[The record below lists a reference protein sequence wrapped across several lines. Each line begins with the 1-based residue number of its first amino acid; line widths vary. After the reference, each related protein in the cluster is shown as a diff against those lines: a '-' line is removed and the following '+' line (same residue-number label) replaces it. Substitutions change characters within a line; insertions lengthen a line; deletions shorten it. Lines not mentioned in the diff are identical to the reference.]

1 MRLRTILKKTGALLA
16 TLFCATAL
24 QAQEHPAKRLS
35 SIVGVAVEEYAKG
48 IDESGR
54 MISEQEY
61 QEAVDFLAGARGVA
75 ERLSGPRAS
84 AVRAVLDTL
93 ATAVT
98 AREAPS
104 AIAQIHERFTSALGA
119 EGALDLPAA
128 ALSLAAGHDAY
139 QQNCASCHGQTGM
152 GDGPAAGGMDPAPP
166 AIGDPATM
174 ADATPALLYRVISVG
189 VPGTQMPAW
198 SSTLTAQQRW
208 EVVAYLQSLHATPS
222 EVAEGEGLFVQS
234 CATCHGA
241 TGGLDGPA
249 ARALSKL
256 PPEIGTFAWQAGHSD
271 VQIAA
276 AIRSGIPGTA
286 MPGTPELSDDQV
298 AKMVAY
304 VRSLPLRDGMVDVA
318 SAAGSSSDS
327 SAKQAAAEVLALLDE
342 ALAALRA
349 GEVSEASDRGFDAYI
364 AFEPLETPAR
374 AKSPGIVAN
383 MERQFAEF
391 RGAIT
396 SNDLPSAENTRNAI
410 EVNLPSVVAL
420 TQPTSGGWAAFL
432 QSLLIIVREG
442 FEAILVVGAVVAFLI
457 KTGNRERLRS
467 IWVGSGLGVLASLVT
482 AVVLQTLLRAMP
494 ASRDLIEG
502 ATMLVA
508 VAVLFSVSYW
518 LISKV
523 EAAKWQAFIRDKV
536 TNALNRGGGAALAF
550 VAFLAVYREGA
561 ETALFYQALFGEGA
575 KLLVP
580 ILLGIV
586 VGAVILAIIF
596 TLFYR
601 YGVRIPL
608 RPFFAVT
615 SVLLYYMA
623 FVFMGKGIRE
633 LQEVNAFPMTVV
645 RGFPHIDGMGIFPTV
660 ETLVGQLILV
670 VLFVAALAKTF
681 WPRRSVT
688 LPTMP
693 AASAPSQPQD
703 VPASPASPAP
713 TIVALEQSVS
723 RLRERV
729 EALEQAR
736 EDGYAPDD
744 PERLAEEESL
754 PPR

>member
-1 MRLRTILKKTGALLA
+1 
-16 TLFCATAL
+16 
-24 QAQEHPAKRLS
+24 
-35 SIVGVAVEEYAKG
+35 
-48 IDESGR
+48 
-54 MISEQEY
+54 
-61 QEAVDFLAGARGVA
+61 
-75 ERLSGPRAS
+75 
-84 AVRAVLDTL
+84 
-93 ATAVT
+93 
-98 AREAPS
+98 
-104 AIAQIHERFTSALGA
+104 
-119 EGALDLPAA
+119 
-128 ALSLAAGHDAY
+128 
-139 QQNCASCHGQTGM
+139 
-152 GDGPAAGGMDPAPP
+152 
-166 AIGDPATM
+166 
-174 ADATPALLYRVISVG
+174 
-189 VPGTQMPAW
+189 
-198 SSTLTAQQRW
+198 
-208 EVVAYLQSLHATPS
+208 
-222 EVAEGEGLFVQS
+222 
-234 CATCHGA
+234 
-241 TGGLDGPA
+241 
-249 ARALSKL
+249 
-256 PPEIGTFAWQAGHSD
+256 
-271 VQIAA
+271 
-276 AIRSGIPGTA
+276 
-286 MPGTPELSDDQV
+286 
-298 AKMVAY
+298 
-304 VRSLPLRDGMVDVA
+304 
-318 SAAGSSSDS
+318 
-327 SAKQAAAEVLALLDE
+327 
-342 ALAALRA
+342 
-349 GEVSEASDRGFDAYI
+349 
-364 AFEPLETPAR
+364 
-374 AKSPGIVAN
+374 
-383 MERQFAEF
+383 
-391 RGAIT
+391 
-396 SNDLPSAENTRNAI
+396 
-410 EVNLPSVVAL
+410 
-420 TQPTSGGWAAFL
+420 
-432 QSLLIIVREG
+432 
-442 FEAILVVGAVVAFLI
+442 
-457 KTGNRERLRS
+457 
-467 IWVGSGLGVLASLVT
+467 
-482 AVVLQTLLRAMP
+482 
-494 ASRDLIEG
+494 
-502 ATMLVA
+502 MLVA